1 MPRRIPALILGLALA
16 ATAVPARA
24 DRTDRRAG
32 DPSSDDPVASLGDMR
47 ADAVSLSH
55 VRDPLPRSVDPTGR
69 RGHAEVGVSLPVA
82 GPLRLGGGMRMR
94 YQQIR
99 DVNEVEW
106 MPTAGLEIRF

>member
-1 MPRRIPALILGLALA
+1 MPRRMPAQLLGLALA
-16 ATAVPARA
+16 AAAIPATA
-24 DRTDRRAG
+24 DSTGRRAG
-32 DPSSDDPVASLGDMR
+32 DPSQADRVASLGETL

-69 RGHAEVGVSLPVA
+69 RGHADVVVSLPVA